1 MNKSF
6 IIENVVK
13 TALTAFVLLAC
24 WAMLSPTFAAEDA
37 QQDRQARMQERM
49 ENHMENHAE
58 RMERMDKD
66 LSADQVR
73 DIVQGRIASMGE
85 SNLKVGGV
93 TESGNDTV
101 LVDIVTKDDS
111 LVQTVE
117 ISTRTGRPANMDR
130 RFSREGR
137 RSELRGPGQD
147 DDDSRRVRDHK
158 GPRGQFARG
167 QRGGDFSSLALA
179 MGPRNGDLGL
189 TVAQAR
195 TLAESR
201 LILSGNDRLKVGSV
215 EALDDDT
222 IIVEILTVD
231 DSLVVRRSIDRDN
244 GRMTR
249 VR

>member
-1 MNKSF
+1 MNKNF
-6 IIENVVK
+6 IIENAIK
-13 TALTAFVLLAC
+13 TSLTAFVLLAC
-24 WAMLSPTFAAEDA
+24 WAVLSPTFAAEDNSDPRA
-37 QQDRQARMQERM
+37 DHRARFEERQQ
-49 ENHMENHAE
+49 E

-73 DIVQGRIASMGE
+73 AIVEGRIASMGDT
-85 SNLKVGGV
+85 NLKVGGV
-93 TESGNDTV
+93 TESANDTV

-117 ISTRTGRPANMDR
+117 ISTRTGRPADMDR
-130 RFSREGR
+130 RFDREGR
-137 RSELRGPGQD
+137 RSELRGPG
-147 DDDSRRVRDHK
+147 RDHK
-158 GPRGQFARG
+158 GPHGQFARG
-167 QRGGDFSSLALA
+167 KRGGNFSSLALA

-189 TVAQAR
+189 TVDQAR

-215 EALDDDT
+215 EAIDDDT
-222 IIVEILTVD
+222 IIVEILTID

-244 GRMTR
+244 GRMHP

>member
-6 IIENVVK
+6 IIENAIK
-13 TALTAFVLLAC
+13 TSIAAFILLAC
-24 WAMLSPTFAAEDA
+24 WAAVNGTFAAEGEPDPRSRFE
-37 QQDRQARMQERM
+37 Q
-49 ENHMENHAE
+49 

-66 LSADQVR
+66 LTADQVR
-73 DIVQGRIASMGE
+73 DIVEGRIANMGDT
-85 SNLKVGGV
+85 NLKVGGV

-101 LVDIVTKDDS
+101 LVDIVTKEDS
-111 LVQTVE
+111 LVQTIE
-117 ISTRTGRPANMDR
+117 ISTRTGRPADMDR
-130 RFSREGR
+130 RFAREGR
-137 RSELRGPGQD
+137 RGELRGPG
-147 DDDSRRVRDHK
+147 REHK

-167 QRGGDFSSLALA
+167 KRGGDFSALALA
-179 MGPRNGDLGL
+179 MGPRNNDLGL
-189 TVAQAR
+189 TVEQAR

-215 EALDDDT
+215 EAIDDDT

-244 GRMTR
+244 GRMKP